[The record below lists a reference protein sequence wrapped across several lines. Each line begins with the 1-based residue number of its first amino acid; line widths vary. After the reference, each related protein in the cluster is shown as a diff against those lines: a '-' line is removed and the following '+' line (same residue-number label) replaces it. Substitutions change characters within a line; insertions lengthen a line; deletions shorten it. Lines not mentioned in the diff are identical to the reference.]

1 VWGNKLSKKS
11 ETLKKTQNHE
21 AIRLERVISKL
32 FPAKLLRRDTLTMLS
47 GFDKNVNRKVI
58 GAIYHSLKNN

>member
-1 VWGNKLSKKS
+1 VWGNKLSIKPGS
-11 ETLKKTQNHE
+11 LKKTKNHE

-32 FPAKLLRRDTLTMLS
+32 FPAKLSRRDTLTMLS
-47 GFDKNVNRKVI
+47 GFDKNVNLKVI

>member
-1 VWGNKLSKKS
+1 MWGNKLSIKPGS
-11 ETLKKTQNHE
+11 LKKTKNYE

-32 FPAKLLRRDTLTMLS
+32 FPAKLSRRDTLTMLS